1 MRGGGGI
8 IRVCAD
14 TANID
19 AQFLSP
25 CVETCA
31 LDSRDEK
38 RATVNSF
45 SFLSFPFLFSSLLSL
60 SLSLSGN
67 SIRDTGSKTVSRK
80 CRGRRNRRGEGGGK
94 IREGGLKGVSRSQRS
109 GGGTPC
115 DLEEHGVVYKAKGKH
130 R

>member
-1 MRGGGGI
+1 M
-8 IRVCAD
+8 
-14 TANID
+14 
-19 AQFLSP
+19 
-25 CVETCA
+25 
-31 LDSRDEK
+31 
-38 RATVNSF
+38 NSF
-45 SFLSFPFLFSSLLSL
+45 SFLFSLL

-80 CRGRRNRRGEGGGK
+80 CRGRRNREGARVGEGRK
-94 IREGGLKGVSRSQRS
+94 NKRERFERGFAFTKV